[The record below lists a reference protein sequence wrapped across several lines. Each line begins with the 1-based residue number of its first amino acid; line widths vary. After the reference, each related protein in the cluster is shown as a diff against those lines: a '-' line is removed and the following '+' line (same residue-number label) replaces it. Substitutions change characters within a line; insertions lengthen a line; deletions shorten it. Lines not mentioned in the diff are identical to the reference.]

1 MRALRITRFE
11 AAVLVLIADADP
23 AVRAECRAALERF
36 GYRCEEAA
44 TGTEAWESIASGLPD
59 VVLASR
65 ALPEIDGLQ
74 LTHRLRALQRT
85 PACYF
90 ITMVDAADSPSL
102 QAAMGSGADD
112 FLLRPF
118 HDEQLHARIQ
128 VAERF
133 LLQARRLSDKESSL
147 DQARHALRAS
157 ARTDALTGLWNR
169 LQLTDDLD
177 LFQGQLQRYG
187 HRYAAAII
195 NLDRFRAYNDAHG
208 LLAGDEVLRLVAET
222 VAQKLRTGDR
232 AYRYGGDELV
242 VLLPEQT
249 ADSAR
254 IAADRIREAVEQL
267 TLPHHGNP
275 PSLVITVSVGVAAFA
290 MSSGASYDALLG
302 WAEAALIRAKVS
314 GGNRVALDEGADR

>member
-1 MRALRITRFE
+1 MLI
-11 AAVLVLIADADP
+11 LIADADA
-23 AVRAECRAALERF
+23 AVRAGIRDALERF
-36 GYRCEEAA
+36 GYRCDEAA
-44 TGTEAWESIASGLPD
+44 SGTEAWEAIASGLTD
-59 VVLASR
+59 VVLASTT
-65 ALPEIDGLQ
+65 LVGIDGLQ
-74 LTHRLRALQRT
+74 LAHRLRALQKT

-90 ITMVDAADSPSL
+90 VAMVDAADPEAL
-102 QAAMGSGADD
+102 QAAMTSGADD
-112 FLLRPF
+112 FLLRPC

-133 LLQARRLSDKESSL
+133 VLQSRRLH
-147 DQARHALRAS
+147 DQDSNLTEARHALRAS

-169 LQLTDDLD
+169 LQLTDDLA

-208 LLAGDEVLRLVAET
+208 QLAGDEVLRMVAQT

-249 ADSAR
+249 TDSAR

-267 TLPHHGNP
+267 TLPHQDNP
-275 PSLVITVSVGVAAFA
+275 PSLVITVSVGVAAF
-290 MSSGASYDALLG
+290 SPGTGSSYDTLLG
-302 WAEAALIRAKVS
+302 WAEAALMRAKVS
-314 GGNRVALDEGADR
+314 GGNRVALDDGRDA

>member
-1 MRALRITRFE
+1 M
-11 AAVLVLIADADP
+11 LVLIADADP
-23 AVRAECRAALERF
+23 VVRAASRAALERF

-44 TGTEAWESIASGLPD
+44 TGTQAWEAIASGLPE
-59 VVLASR
+59 LALVSQ
-65 ALPEIDGLQ
+65 ALPEVDGLE
-74 LTHRLRALQRT
+74 LASRLRALRRT
-85 PACYF
+85 PPCYF
-90 ITMVDAADSPSL
+90 VAVVDADDPQAL
-102 QAAMGSGADD
+102 RAAMASGADD

-118 HDEQLHARIQ
+118 DDEQLHARMQ

-133 LLQARRLSDKESSL
+133 MLQARRLSDQDASL
-147 DQARHALRAS
+147 EQARQALRAS
-157 ARTDALTGLWNR
+157 DRTDALTGLWNR

-187 HRYAAAII
+187 HRYAAAVI

-208 LLAGDEVLRLVAET
+208 QLAGDEVLRLVAQT

-254 IAADRIREAVEQL
+254 IAAERIREAVEQL
-267 TLPHHGNP
+267 TLPHQGNP
-275 PSLVITVSVGVAAFA
+275 PSQVITVSVGVAAFP
-290 MSSGASYDALLG
+290 MGNGSTYDTLLG
-302 WAEAALIRAKVS
+302 WAESALIRAKVS
-314 GGNRVALDEGADR
+314 GGNRVALDDGRDR